1 MYQLQRISWW
11 KTKRLRWFSYFTST
25 NSKWLTVW
33 QIQKKY
39 LFFYSTRKTT
49 NLVFGFI
56 EIKIFVDIYFM
67 NEFMSAATRNISN
80 LLRRICVTFPV
91 CGFFFCCSHPNLSVV
106 CTVNVQYTSG
116 SILFILS
123 NPWWSVWSDETKLC
137 LKIS

>member
-1 MYQLQRISWW
+1 MIQVESRSLKIIENKICTSCKEFLDEKRKDFADFLILRQRIQSGSLCDRYR
-11 KTKRLRWFSYFTST
+11 KS
-25 NSKWLTVW
+25 
-33 QIQKKY
+33 I
-39 LFFYSTRKTT
+39 FFYSTRKTT

-56 EIKIFVDIYFM
+56 EIKIFVDILFM

-123 NPWWSVWSDETKLC
+123 NP
-137 LKIS
+137 

>member
-1 MYQLQRISWW
+1 MQRISRW
-11 KTKRLRWFSYFTST
+11 KTKILGWFSYFTST
-25 NSKWLTVW
+25 NSKWLTVR

-39 LFFYSTRKTT
+39 IFFYSTRKTT

-56 EIKIFVDIYFM
+56 EIKIFVDILFM

-80 LLRRICVTFPV
+80 LLRRICVTFSV
-91 CGFFFCCSHPNLSVV
+91 CGFFFRCSHPNLSVV

-123 NPWWSVWSDETKLC
+123 NPWWSVCDQTKQNFV
-137 LKIS
+137 